1 MTEKRPILSLKR
13 KPADVL
19 SSDIPVTGKKPV
31 VVSEKGRQP
40 VTSAPSAAAKPTT
53 PTPVVTVNPVITPTD
68 PPVTVK
74 KKKKKNKPMKPLP
87 VDRAVAIMTVH
98 WPALFGGDELKLM
111 RIGILRELYG
121 DKAERDLPIS
131 GKMIRR
137 CLMSL
142 VRVEA
147 YRQQMQ
153 EGAPRYDR
161 LGQVSGTV
169 TASEQA
175 HAEKMLAWKPPQG

>member
-1 MTEKRPILSLKR
+1 MTENRPILSLKR
-13 KPADVL
+13 KPADAIPSASNLL
-19 SSDIPVTGKKPV
+19 SGGKKQV
-31 VVSEKGRQP
+31 VVPEKARQP
-40 VTSAPSAAAKPTT
+40 ITAAVKPTT
-53 PTPVVTVNPVITPTD
+53 STPIATVNPAITPTD

-74 KKKKKNKPMKPLP
+74 KKKRKNKPKKPLP
-87 VDRAVAIMTVH
+87 VDRAVAIMAVL

-121 DKAERDLPIS
+121 DKAERKLSIS

-142 VRVEA
+142 VRAEA
-147 YRQQMQ
+147 YRQQMI

-161 LGQVSGTV
+161 LGQVRGVV
-169 TASEQA
+169 TAREQA
-175 HAEKMLAWKPPQG
+175 HAEKMLAWTPPQE